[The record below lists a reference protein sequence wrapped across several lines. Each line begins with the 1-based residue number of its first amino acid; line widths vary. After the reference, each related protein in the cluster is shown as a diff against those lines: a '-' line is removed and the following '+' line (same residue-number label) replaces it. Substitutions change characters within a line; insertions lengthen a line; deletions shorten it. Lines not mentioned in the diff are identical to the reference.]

1 MLGVIGLAFALRL
14 YHLDFQSLW
23 RDEVD
28 AILFASRDWLTMLAM
43 FSRAGENGPLY
54 FVMLWP
60 SLSLLG
66 EAEFAVRFSSVMCGV
81 LAVPLTCA
89 LGRKILS
96 ACEIRQATGQATGAT
111 AASLAMEGGQT
122 NWAPMFAALL
132 VACSPYLVWYSQEAK
147 MYALLV
153 CLTAASLRLLWSALC
168 HNRPIH
174 WAGYVVLTSLSFYT
188 HILAVALLPAHVL
201 LFVAGGK
208 PFWRRWRPALVVLG
222 CLTLP
227 YLPLARW
234 EIPVLLS
241 SFETGHPFYPLP
253 DMLYILFTLLSFGF
267 RAPAL
272 PAIGTVVFVLL
283 AGSILYRTER
293 GLTPNLLARRP
304 QIALWIC
311 FLVPV
316 IGVYLISLGMPIF
329 ADRYLI
335 AIAVPFYLLLA
346 CGLEA
351 LRQRSYI
358 VWGLCLI
365 ALLWIN
371 GQGAWVQSQT
381 RLKAD
386 FRSAAAH
393 FAKQASPQDL
403 VIVQMPYV
411 HRTFEYYYRQPYRRA
426 DGLYTNGGMTA
437 DQVAKHMA
445 ELTDG
450 EQTIWLLKSEAE
462 MWDRR
467 NLVQQWLDDRCQR
480 TAEAHFERV
489 ELYRYVCF

>member
-1 MLGVIGLAFALRL
+1 MPRTDCQARWLVLGLIGVAFALRL

-28 AILFASRDWLTMLAM
+28 AVLFASRDWPTMLAM

-54 FVMLWP
+54 FVLLRPW
-60 SLSLLG
+60 LTLLG
-66 EAEFAVRFSSVMCGV
+66 DTEFAVRFSSVMCGV
-81 LAVPLTCA
+81 LAVPLIYA
-89 LGRKILS
+89 LGRRLLS
-96 ACEIRQATGQATGAT
+96 ACRVGGT
-111 AASLAMEGGQT
+111 AERPLEPT
-122 NWAPMFAALL
+122 APLFAALL

-153 CLTAASLRLLWSALC
+153 CLTAASVWLLWSALC
-168 HNRPIH
+168 DNRPLH

-201 LFVAGGK
+201 LFAAGGK
-208 PFWRRWRPALVVLG
+208 VFWRRWRPALIAWG

-234 EIPVLLS
+234 EIPTLLS

-253 DMLYILFTLLSFGF
+253 DMLHILFRMLSFGF
-267 RAPAL
+267 RTPDL
-272 PAIGTVVFVLL
+272 IETGVVVFVLL
-283 AGSILYRTER
+283 AGSVLYRTEH
-293 GLTPNLLARRP
+293 GLTPNLLAGRP
-304 QIALWIC
+304 QLALWVY
-311 FLVPV
+311 FLTPV
-316 IGVYLISLGMPIF
+316 IVVYFISLGMPIF

-346 CGLEA
+346 CGVEV

-358 VWGLCLI
+358 VWGLCLM

-371 GQGAWVQSQT
+371 GQGLWMQSQT
-381 RLKAD
+381 TLKAD
-386 FRSAAAH
+386 FRSAAAY
-393 FAKQASPQDL
+393 FAEQASPQEL

-411 HRTFEYYYRQPYRRA
+411 HRNFEYYYRQPYRRA
-426 DGLYTNGGMTA
+426 DGLYTNGGMTEA
-437 DQVAKHMA
+437 QAAGQMA
-445 ELTDG
+445 GLTAG
-450 EQTIWLLKSEAE
+450 QQTVWLLKSEAE

-467 NLVQQWLDDRCQR
+467 DLVQRWLEAHCQR

-489 ELYRYVCF
+489 DLYRYVCF